1 MKKYILITGA
11 TSGIGAV
18 CAKRLS
24 SSHSLILAGRNVE
37 KLGDIRKTCSNSED
51 HVIWCCDF
59 LTERDNI
66 FDSLLSLLE
75 KNDACIES
83 YIHFAGLTQILPIK
97 NFSIQYVDK
106 IFNVNF
112 FSIIE
117 IIRLLAKKTY
127 VANLKSI
134 VLTSALFS
142 KRGDIGNSI
151 YAASKGAINSLV
163 ISLAQELAP
172 VRINAILPGAV
183 MTSMAEN
190 CSPAHTER
198 LKNDTPLG
206 LGTPDNI
213 VDYVE
218 FLISDKAS
226 WVTGQ
231 NIFIDGGR
239 STR

>member
-1 MKKYILITGA
+1 MTKYILITGA
-11 TSGIGAV
+11 SSGMGAL

-24 SSHSLILAGRNVE
+24 LGNRLILAGSNLE
-37 KLGDIRKTCSNSED
+37 KLNAAKNLCDNPEN
-51 HVIWCCDF
+51 HLLWNCDF
-59 LTERDNI
+59 QSERNLI
-66 FDSLLSLLE
+66 FESLQNLL
-75 KNDACIES
+75 KSNDACVET

-97 NFSIQYVDK
+97 NFTIPYVDK

-117 IIRLLAKKTY
+117 IMRVLTKKS
-127 VANLKSI
+127 NLPHLKSV

-142 KRGDIGNSI
+142 KRGDVGNSV

-172 VRINAILPGAV
+172 VRINSILPGAV
-183 MTSMAEN
+183 MTPMAEN
-190 CSPAHTER
+190 VSLEHVE
-198 LKNDTPLG
+198 LMKKDSPLG
-206 LGTPDNI
+206 LGTPDNV

-226 WVTGQ
+226 WITGQ
-231 NIFIDGGR
+231 NLFIDGGR